1 MALKRVLG
9 MMLASRLAGRGRRR
23 GGLGAAGLLGGLGY
37 RRRRGLGG
45 KLGLASM
52 GYMAYRAYQDHQRRT
67 GGAATTG
74 ATSGATGGAGAS
86 SGGSGGIGGMIQD
99 AADRLMGG
107 GSSSGGPAQPEPR
120 GAEPEPDLG
129 EDEAAAERVSDEE
142 ALLLIRAMIA
152 AAHADGV
159 LSEDERAGIMG
170 QIDEAGADE
179 ADRRVMEREIA
190 DPKPVDELLAQV
202 HDEETA
208 QRFYLAS
215 CAAVD
220 PETERNRAYLS
231 DLRRRLNLSEEEA
244 AEVEE
249 LTA

>member
-45 KLGLASM
+45 KLGLASL
-52 GYMAYRAYQDHQRRT
+52 GYMAYRAYQDHQKRT
-67 GGAATTG
+67 AGASSG
-74 ATSGATGGAGAS
+74 ATSGAGVT
-86 SGGSGGIGGMIQD
+86 SGGSSGGIGGMIQD
-99 AADRLMGG
+99 AADRLTGG
-107 GSSSGGPAQPEPR
+107 GASSGGSAQPEPR
-120 GAEPEPDLG
+120 GAEPEPDLS
-129 EDEAAAERVSDEE
+129 EDEAAAERVSDDE

-159 LSEDERAGIMG
+159 LSEEERVGIMG

-202 HDEETA
+202 RDEETA

-220 PETERNRAYLS
+220 PDTERNRAYLS
-231 DLRRRLNLSEEEA
+231 DLRRRLGLSEEEA

>member
-45 KLGLASM
+45 KLGLASL
-52 GYMAYRAYQDHQRRT
+52 GYMAYRAYQDHQKRT
-67 GGAATTG
+67 AGASSG
-74 ATSGATGGAGAS
+74 ATSGAGAT
-86 SGGSGGIGGMIQD
+86 SGGSSGGIGGMIQD
-99 AADRLMGG
+99 AADRLTGG
-107 GSSSGGPAQPEPR
+107 GASSSGGAQPEPR
-120 GAEPEPDLG
+120 GAEPEPDLS
-129 EDEAAAERVSDEE
+129 EDEAAAERVSDDE

-202 HDEETA
+202 RDEETA

-231 DLRRRLNLSEEEA
+231 DLRRRLGLSEEEA

>member
-23 GGLGAAGLLGGLGY
+23 GGLGTAAMLGGLGY

-67 GGAATTG
+67 T
-74 ATSGATGGAGAS
+74 GATGGAGAS
-86 SGGSGGIGGMIQD
+86 SSGAGGLGGMIQN

-107 GSSSGGPAQPEPR
+107 GASSGAPAQPEP
-120 GAEPEPDLG
+120 EPDLR
-129 EDEAAAERVSDEE
+129 EDEAAAERVSDDE

-152 AAHADGV
+152 AAYADGV

-179 ADRRVMEREIA
+179 ADRQTMQREIA

-220 PETERNRAYLS
+220 PDTERNRTYLS
-231 DLRRRLNLSEEEA
+231 DLRRRLGLSEQDA